1 VPLLRL
7 MLRCATVLGLVLL
20 LFAFAEEVRGEMS
33 GAENERSDTG
43 RAVTEEVV
51 ASEPGSCTEGALM

>member
-1 VPLLRL
+1 

-20 LFAFAEEVRGEMS
+20 LFALAEEVRGEMS